1 MIKFCRNFFLIGVAV
16 TIQVHAQ
23 SIAPLMRDASLKT
36 YVTLPYRLLNAQGS
50 AQDIIDAKITSSS
63 PSCQIMIDPF
73 IAANFLLKCTEP
85 STVNVA
91 VYYYLNNSYT
101 RINYGP
107 ISIIKLTDAAV
118 TAPTGNGPNYTVGQQ
133 LFVANCI
140 QCHAPVDKQNRS
152 SAVIK
157 SAIIN
162 QQQMRQIVLTNE
174 QVQAIADY
182 LGHL

>member
-1 MIKFCRNFFLIGVAV
+1 MIKFCGIIILMVFAV
-16 TIQVHAQ
+16 TFQVHAQ
-23 SIAPLMRDASLKT
+23 SVAPLMRDASLKT
-36 YVTLPYRLLNAQGS
+36 YVTLPYRLLNVQGS
-50 AQDIIDAKITSSS
+50 AQDIIDAKITSNS

-73 IAANFLLKCTEP
+73 IAANFLIKCTEP

-107 ISIIKLTDAAV
+107 ISIVKLTDAV
-118 TAPTGNGPNYTVGQQ
+118 VSTPVGNGPSYAVGQQ
-133 LFVANCI
+133 LYVTHCI
-140 QCHAPVDKQNRS
+140 QCHTPIDKQNK
-152 SAVIK
+152 SAAQIK
-157 SAIIN
+157 SAILSKP
-162 QQQMRQIVLTNE
+162 QMQNIVLTNE